1 MNQKPL
7 DNLRVY
13 AYIFLFAV
21 LILPIILGKKI
32 SIEYN
37 SLILVF
43 TIIALLAVGVVEA
56 MRYMKKKA
64 KP

>member
-1 MNQKPL
+1 MNQKQL

-13 AYIFLFAV
+13 VYIFLFAV
-21 LILPIILGKKI
+21 LMLQNFLDKKI
-32 SIEYN
+32 SFEYN
-37 SLILVF
+37 TLILIF
-43 TIIALLAVGVVEA
+43 TIIALLAVGVVEG